1 MEKKGK
7 NIGATITIVAI
18 IALFLGVVV
27 WRIIDKSANQID
39 HKKYDA
45 YSVIEA
51 NEENGNISDHV
62 KGDLDKAKVII
73 YEYADFQC
81 SGCASANPKVNKLLE
96 EYKGEVAVVYR
107 NFLLSYHQNGTA
119 AASAA
124 EAAGLQGFWQE
135 YADLLFKNQSVWAN
149 ATGDNRTSIFVD
161 FFKTVAGEKGDV
173 NKFLS
178 DMTSEA
184 VKKKIDFDMA
194 ISKNV
199 DIQATPSFF
208 LDGELIDFAGAN
220 GEEGFL
226 NAFREKIDAK
236 L

>member
-7 NIGATITIVAI
+7 NIGAVIAI
-18 IALFLGVVV
+18 IAIVALFLGAVI
-27 WRIIDKSANQID
+27 WRVIDKTANQVD
-39 HKKYDA
+39 FKKYDV

-51 NEENGNISDHV
+51 NEDNGNIADHV
-62 KGDLDKAKVII
+62 KGDPEKAKVII

-81 SGCASANPKVNKLLE
+81 SGCANANPKVNKLIE
-96 EYKGEVAVVYR
+96 EYNGKVAIVYR

-124 EAAGLQGFWQE
+124 EAAGLQGYWKE
-135 YADLLFKNQSVWAN
+135 YADSLFKNQSVWAN
-149 ATGDNRTSIFVD
+149 ATGDNRTDIFVQL
-161 FFKTVAGEKGDV
+161 FKTATDGKGDV
-173 NKFLS
+173 DKFLS
-178 DMTSEA
+178 DMNSEA
-184 VKKKIDFDMA
+184 VKKKINFDMEIA
-194 ISKNV
+194 KNV

-208 LDGELIDFAGAN
+208 LDGELIDLAGTN